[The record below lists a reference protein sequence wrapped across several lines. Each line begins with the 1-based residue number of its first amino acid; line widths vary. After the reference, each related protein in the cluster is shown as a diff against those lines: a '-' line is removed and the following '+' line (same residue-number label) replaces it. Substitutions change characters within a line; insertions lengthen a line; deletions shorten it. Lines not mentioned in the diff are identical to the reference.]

1 MSTTL
6 KNIKI
11 PYPTEGV
18 IRSAQLNDT
27 VTPENSVQL
36 AINMHFDRV
45 GALTTRPGVTT
56 LHASATRAGSIMSFG
71 TLNVQHGHQLEH
83 FQRG

>member
-36 AINMHFDRV
+36 AMNVNFDRV
-45 GALTTRPGVTT
+45 GAMQTRLAPE
-56 LHASATRAGSIMSFG
+56 SPS
-71 TLNVQHGHQLEH
+71 
-83 FQRG
+83 